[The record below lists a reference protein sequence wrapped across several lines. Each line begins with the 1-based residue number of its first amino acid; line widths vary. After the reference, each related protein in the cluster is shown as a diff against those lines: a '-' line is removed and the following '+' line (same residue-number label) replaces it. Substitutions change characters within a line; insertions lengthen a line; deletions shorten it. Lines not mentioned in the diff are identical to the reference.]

1 MLVPRVSTIYNDS
14 NITCIDVKPSNILL
28 DRGGCVKLCDF
39 GISGRL
45 VDSKA
50 KTRSAGC
57 AAYLSVSTWSAT
69 QIQISACT
77 YMVCYADSDIRLY
90 IHGLLRRFRYPP
102 VHGLCYADS
111 DIRLYIHGLLR
122 RFRYPLVHT
131 WSATQIQISAC
142 TYIVCYADSDIRLYM
157 VSATQIQISACTYMV
172 CYADS
177 DIRLYIH
184 GLLRRFRYPPVHTWS
199 ATQIQISACTYI
211 VCYPD
216 SDIRLTKFFILT
228 IPPVI
233 WTNFFSF
240 LYFISLTL
248 KYHNWST
255 LKMKEKSC
263 FSIFRL
269 SRLCS
274 RLIPL
279 LV

>member
-90 IHGLLRRFRYPP
+90 IHSLLRRFRYPP

-122 RFRYPLVHT
+122 RFRYP
-131 WSATQIQISAC
+131 
-142 TYIVCYADSDIRLYM
+142 
-157 VSATQIQISACTYMV
+157 
-172 CYADS
+172 
-177 DIRLYIH
+177 
-184 GLLRRFRYPPVHTWS
+184 PVHTWS
-199 ATQIQISACTYI
+199 ATQIRISACTYI

-228 IPPVI
+228 IPSVI

-269 SRLCS
+269 SRLCL